1 MALDAS
7 IVEVPKPPAGRL
19 PFLRLLA
26 RLVSNPVA
34 SWGEDFYDEPIV
46 VYRDFGLETVFVTD
60 PELTQQILLGDSDA
74 FTKSPLYDNV
84 LGRAGGKGLLIAEG
98 EDWRWQR
105 RIAAPLFRAEAIL
118 SYAPAF
124 AASCEPVLASWR
136 KAQPGSLQIIGKD
149 MTNAAMQALQ
159 DTILGADLG
168 EQERKMVS
176 EAGTAFLS
184 STTWKIAYAS
194 LKLPSW
200 TPHPGSNTMRRAGDN
215 LREVA
220 GRVLANRRQGRGDG
234 ADLLAR
240 LVAARDQGSGAK
252 MSDSLIID
260 NVVTFLMVGQETTA
274 QALTWAL
281 YVLALFPE
289 WQDKVRD
296 EVRRVM
302 GAGPLG
308 ASQLEQLGLL
318 EAVFMEA
325 MRLYPPAPSL
335 MRITRR
341 PIKLG
346 EVELASGA
354 TVVIPIY
361 VVHRHR
367 LLWSDPLRFDPS
379 RFAPEARVSRHRCA
393 YMPFSTG
400 PRSCIGGAFS
410 MLETKAMLATF
421 LAKARFELPEGEVP
435 VPLARITLRPK
446 QGLKLKV
453 TMLH

>member
-46 VYRDFGLETVFVTD
+46 VYRDFGLETVFVSD
-60 PELTQQILLGDSDA
+60 PELTQQILLDDSDA

-98 EDWRWQR
+98 DDWRRQR

-220 GRVLANRRQGRGDG
+220 GRVLANRRQGRRDG

-296 EVRRVM
+296 EVRRVI

-308 ASQLEQLGLL
+308 ANELEQLGLL

-335 MRITRR
+335 
-341 PIKLG
+341 
-346 EVELASGA
+346 SG
-354 TVVIPIY
+354 
-361 VVHRHR
+361 
-367 LLWSDPLRFDPS
+367 
-379 RFAPEARVSRHRCA
+379 
-393 YMPFSTG
+393 
-400 PRSCIGGAFS
+400 
-410 MLETKAMLATF
+410 
-421 LAKARFELPEGEVP
+421 
-435 VPLARITLRPK
+435 
-446 QGLKLKV
+446 
-453 TMLH
+453 

>member
-1 MALDAS
+1 
-7 IVEVPKPPAGRL
+7 VPKPPAGRL

-60 PELTQQILLGDSDA
+60 PELTQQILLDDSDA

-136 KAQPGSLQIIGKD
+136 KAAPGSLQIIGKD
-149 MTNAAMQALQ
+149 MTDAAMQALQ

-234 ADLLAR
+234 TDLLAR

-274 QALTWAL
+274 PALTWAL

-289 WQDKVRD
+289 
-296 EVRRVM
+296 
-302 GAGPLG
+302 
-308 ASQLEQLGLL
+308 
-318 EAVFMEA
+318 
-325 MRLYPPAPSL
+325 
-335 MRITRR
+335 
-341 PIKLG
+341 
-346 EVELASGA
+346 
-354 TVVIPIY
+354 
-361 VVHRHR
+361 
-367 LLWSDPLRFDPS
+367 
-379 RFAPEARVSRHRCA
+379 
-393 YMPFSTG
+393 
-400 PRSCIGGAFS
+400 
-410 MLETKAMLATF
+410 
-421 LAKARFELPEGEVP
+421 
-435 VPLARITLRPK
+435 
-446 QGLKLKV
+446 
-453 TMLH
+453 